1 MIQVE
6 FTEEQT
12 VAERRE
18 ALSPYV
24 GERVSVKTKRQRVRV
39 EGILTSIARGAV
51 TLATAGGLPMQR
63 QLAAVTDVRVYVG
76 GTWPVKDGHNAGAR
90 TKTVLIR
97 VTEDEKDALTRHATR
112 KGVSLSELLRDCALA
127 DAGGE

>member
-6 FTEEQT
+6 FGDEQA

-24 GERVSVKTKRQRVRV
+24 GEKVSVKTKRQRIRV
-39 EGILTSIARGAV
+39 EGTLASIAHG
-51 TLATAGGLPMQR
+51 TLTLTTAGGMPMQR

-76 GTWPVKDGHNAGAR
+76 GSWAVKDGHNAGAR

-97 VTEDEKDALTRHATR
+97 VTEDEKKALARHAAR

-127 DAGGE
+127 DAGVE